1 MSLSVSK
8 INKNLKKK
16 LKKKSEGALH
26 ELSKKQRMPVMGR
39 ILLNHPE
46 PSLLIWER
54 EGGEAFEKWGVRSR
68 GQVERSREQ
77 EHFVLRNKR
86 EGGRSKF
93 LFRQV
98 GRYSRFNM
106 RTFVSDY
113 FDFVNTYKK
122 GSSAVEWLGKG
133 KACVWDLKRSLRGA
147 WVAQSVERLTSA
159 QVMISRF
166 VV

>member
-1 MSLSVSK
+1 
-8 INKNLKKK
+8 
-16 LKKKSEGALH
+16 
-26 ELSKKQRMPVMGR
+26 MGR

-159 QVMISRF
+159 QVMISRS
-166 VV
+166 VSSGPASGSVLTAQSLEPVSDSVSPSL